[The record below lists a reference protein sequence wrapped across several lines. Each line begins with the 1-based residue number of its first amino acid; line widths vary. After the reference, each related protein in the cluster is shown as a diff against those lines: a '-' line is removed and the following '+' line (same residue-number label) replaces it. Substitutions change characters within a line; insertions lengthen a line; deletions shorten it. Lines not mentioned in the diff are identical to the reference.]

1 MHTPTRGERIAAASA
16 LVAGGLLIGCGKQ
29 SQAKATPEVAVVTLQ
44 PERVAITAELPGRT
58 SAFLMAEVHPQVNG
72 IVQQRLF
79 AEGSDVKQGEVLY
92 QIDPRPYQ
100 AAYDTA
106 AAALA
111 RAEASLPAVRKRAE
125 RFKELVAVNA
135 VGQQDYDDA
144 SAALKQAE
152 AEVQSLKAGAESA
165 RINLGYT
172 RITAPIS
179 GRTGKSS
186 VTPGALATAY
196 QGPAFTT
203 IQQLDQVYVDSPQ
216 SSAVLLGIQR
226 NLAANRIKGGTPE
239 QAKVKLL
246 LEDGTPYPQTGTL
259 KFSDVTV
266 DPSTGS
272 QILRMVFPNPKHVL
286 LPGMYVRAVVEEG
299 VAEQAI
305 LAPQQGVTR
314 DPKGNAVALVVD
326 ASDKVE
332 QRTLK
337 VDRAIGSKWLITEG
351 LRAGDRV
358 IVEGLQ
364 KVRPGAAVKVV
375 PFGAKPAAPATT
387 SAATPAAAK

>member
-1 MHTPTRGERIAAASA
+1 MQTHHRGGMISIAGA
-16 LVAGGLLIGCGKQ
+16 LVAGGLLIGCGKKEQ
-29 SQAKATPEVAVVTLQ
+29 VKATPEVSVVALQ
-44 PERVAITAELPGRT
+44 PERVALTFELPGRT
-58 SAFLMAEVHPQVNG
+58 SAYLVAEVHPQVNG
-72 IVQQRLF
+72 IVQKRLF
-79 AEGSDVKQGEVLY
+79 TEGSDVKEGELLY

-111 RAEASLPAVRKRAE
+111 RAEANLPAIRKRAE
-125 RFKELVAVNA
+125 RFKELLTVNA
-135 VGQQDYDDA
+135 VGQQDYEDA
-144 SAALKQAE
+144 SAAHKQAE
-152 AEVQSLKAGAESA
+152 AEVQALKASAESA

-179 GRTGKSS
+179 GRIGKSN
-186 VTPGALATAY
+186 VTPGALAAAY

-216 SSAVLLGIQR
+216 SSTTLLGIQR
-226 NLAANRIKGGTPE
+226 NLASNRIKGSTN
-239 QAKVKLL
+239 QTKVKLL
-246 LEDGTPYPQTGTL
+246 LEDGTPYPAAGIL

-272 QILRMVFPNPKHVL
+272 QILRMVFPNPNHVL
-286 LPGMYVRAVVEEG
+286 LPGMYVRAIVEEG

-314 DPKGNAVALVVD
+314 DPKGNAIAMVVD
-326 ASDKVE
+326 GSGKVE

-337 VDRAIGSKWLITEG
+337 LDRAIGSKWLVVEG
-351 LRAGDRV
+351 LHAGDQV

-364 KVRPGAAVKVV
+364 KVRPGVAVKVV
-375 PFGAKPAAPATT
+375 PLGAKPA
-387 SAATPAAAK
+387 PAAAK

>member
-1 MHTPTRGERIAAASA
+1 MQTPYRGGMIVVAGA
-16 LVAGGLLIGCGKQ
+16 LVAGALTIGCGKKE
-29 SQAKATPEVAVVTLQ
+29 QAKATPEVSVVTLQ
-44 PERVAITAELPGRT
+44 PEKVAITSELPGRT
-58 SAFLMAEVHPQVNG
+58 SAFLVAEVHPQVNG

-79 AEGSDVKQGEVLY
+79 TEGADVKQGDVLY

-111 RAEASLPAVRKRAE
+111 RAEANLPAIRKRAE
-125 RFKELVAVNA
+125 RFKELLAVHA

-144 SAALKQAE
+144 SAALKQSE
-152 AEVQSLKAGAESA
+152 AEVQSLKAGVESA

-186 VTPGALATAY
+186 VTPGALAAAY
-196 QGPAFTT
+196 QGAAFTT

-216 SSAVLLGIQR
+216 SSAILLGIQR
-226 NLAANRIKGGTPE
+226 NLAANRIKGS
-239 QAKVKLL
+239 ADSARVKLL
-246 LEDGTPYPQTGTL
+246 LEDGTPYPQTGIL

-272 QILRMVFPNPKHVL
+272 QLLRMVFPNPRHVL
-286 LPGMYVRAVVEEG
+286 LPGMYVRAIVEEG

-305 LAPQQGVTR
+305 LVPQQGVTR
-314 DPKGNAVALVVD
+314 DPKGNAIAMVVNP
-326 ASDKVE
+326 SNKIE

-337 VDRAIGSKWLITEG
+337 VDRAIGPKWLVLEG
-351 LRAGDRV
+351 LAAGDRV
-358 IVEGLQ
+358 VVEGLQ
-364 KVRPGAAVKVV
+364 KIRPGSAVKVV
-375 PFGAKPAAPATT
+375 PASTSTSATAPAAG
-387 SAATPAAAK
+387 K

>member
-1 MHTPTRGERIAAASA
+1 MQTHYRGGMILAAGALVASA
-16 LVAGGLLIGCGKQ
+16 LTLGCGKKE
-29 SQAKATPEVAVVTLQ
+29 QARPTPEVSVVTLQ
-44 PERVAITAELPGRT
+44 PEKVAITAELPGRT
-58 SAFLMAEVHPQVNG
+58 SAFQVAEVHPQVNG

-79 AEGSDVKQGEVLY
+79 TEGSDVKQGEVLY

-111 RAEASLPAVRKRAE
+111 RAEANLPAIRKRAE
-125 RFKELVAVNA
+125 RFKELLEVHA

-144 SAALKQAE
+144 AAALKQSE
-152 AEVQSLKAGAESA
+152 AEVQSLKAGVESA

-172 RITAPIS
+172 RIVAPIS

-186 VTPGALATAY
+186 VTPGALAAAY

-216 SSAVLLGIQR
+216 SSTVLLSIQR
-226 NLAANRIKGGTPE
+226 NMAANRIKGSADS
-239 QAKVKLL
+239 AKVKLL
-246 LEDGTPYPQTGTL
+246 LEDGTPYPQPGIL

-272 QILRMVFPNPKHVL
+272 QLLRMVFPNPRHVL
-286 LPGMYVRAVVEEG
+286 LPGMYVRAIVEEG

-305 LAPQQGVTR
+305 LVPQQGVTR
-314 DPKGNAVALVVD
+314 DPKGNAIAMVVN

-332 QRTLK
+332 QRSLT
-337 VDRAIGSKWLITEG
+337 VDRAIGTNWLVLGG
-351 LRAGDRV
+351 LAAGDRV

-364 KVRPGAAVKVV
+364 KIRPGVAVKVV
-375 PFGAKPAAPATT
+375 PAAPA
-387 SAATPAAAK
+387 PAAGK

>member
-1 MHTPTRGERIAAASA
+1 MQTHYRGGMILAAGALVASA
-16 LVAGGLLIGCGKQ
+16 LTLGCGKKE
-29 SQAKATPEVAVVTLQ
+29 QARPTPEVSVVTLQ
-44 PERVAITAELPGRT
+44 PEKVAITAELPGRT
-58 SAFLMAEVHPQVNG
+58 SAFQVAEVHPQVNG

-79 AEGSDVKQGEVLY
+79 TEGSDVKQGEVLY

-111 RAEASLPAVRKRAE
+111 RAEANLPAIRKRAE
-125 RFKELVAVNA
+125 RFKELLEVHA

-144 SAALKQAE
+144 AAALKQSE
-152 AEVQSLKAGAESA
+152 AEVQSLKAGVESA

-172 RITAPIS
+172 RIVAPIS

-186 VTPGALATAY
+186 VTPGALAAAY

-216 SSAVLLGIQR
+216 SSTVLLSIQR
-226 NLAANRIKGGTPE
+226 NMAANRIKGSADS
-239 QAKVKLL
+239 AKVKLL
-246 LEDGTPYPQTGTL
+246 LEDGTPYPQPGIL

-272 QILRMVFPNPKHVL
+272 QLLRMVFPNPRHVL
-286 LPGMYVRAVVEEG
+286 LPGMYVRAIVEEG

-305 LAPQQGVTR
+305 LVPQQGVTR
-314 DPKGNAVALVVD
+314 DPKGNAIAMVVN

-332 QRTLK
+332 QRSLT
-337 VDRAIGSKWLITEG
+337 VDRAIGTNWLVLGG
-351 LRAGDRV
+351 LAAGDRV

-364 KVRPGAAVKVV
+364 KIRPGVAVKVV
-375 PFGAKPAAPATT
+375 PAAPA
-387 SAATPAAAK
+387 AGK

>member
-1 MHTPTRGERIAAASA
+1 MIPILGT
-16 LVAGGLLIGCGKQ
+16 LVAIGAMTGCSKKE
-29 SQAKATPEVAVVTLQ
+29 QAKATPEVAVVTLQ
-44 PERVAITAELPGRT
+44 PERVAITFELPGRT
-58 SAFLMAEVHPQVNG
+58 SAYLMAEVHPQVNG
-72 IVQQRLF
+72 IVQKRLF
-79 AEGSDVKQGEVLY
+79 TEGSDVKEGEVLY

-100 AAYDTA
+100 AAFDTA

-111 RAEASLPAVRKRAE
+111 RAEANLPATRKRAE
-125 RFKELVAVNA
+125 RFKELLAVNA
-135 VGQQDYDDA
+135 VGQQDNDDA
-144 SAALKQAE
+144 AAALKQVE
-152 AEVQSLKAGAESA
+152 AEVQSLKAGVESA

-179 GRTGKSS
+179 GRAGKSN

-216 SSAVLLGIQR
+216 SSAILLGIQR
-226 NLAANRIKGGTPE
+226 NLAANRYKGGTPE

-246 LEDGTPYPQTGTL
+246 LEDGTPYPQTGIL

-272 QILRMVFPNPKHVL
+272 LILRMVFPNPRHVL
-286 LPGMYVRAVVEEG
+286 LPGMYVRAIVEEG

-305 LAPQQGVTR
+305 LVPQQGVTR
-314 DPKGNAVALVVD
+314 DPKGNAIALVVD
-326 ASDKVE
+326 GSGKVE

-337 VDRAIGSKWLITEG
+337 VDRAIGPRWLVTEG
-351 LRAGDRV
+351 LNAGDRV
-358 IVEGLQ
+358 ILEGIQ
-364 KVRPGAAVKVV
+364 KVRPGVAVKIV
-375 PFGAKPAAPATT
+375 PLGAKPA
-387 SAATPAAAK
+387 PAAAK

>member
-1 MHTPTRGERIAAASA
+1 MHTPTRGGMIALAGA
-16 LVAGGLLIGCGKQ
+16 LAAGGLLIGCGKKD
-29 SQAKATPEVAVVTLQ
+29 QAKAAPEVAVVTLQ
-44 PERVAITAELPGRT
+44 PERVPITFELPGRT
-58 SAFLMAEVHPQVNG
+58 SAYLVAEVHPQVNG
-72 IVQQRLF
+72 IVQKRLF
-79 AEGSDVKQGEVLY
+79 TEGGDVKEGEPLY
-92 QIDPRPYQ
+92 QIDARPYQ
-100 AAYDTA
+100 AAVDTA

-111 RAEASLPAVRKRAE
+111 RAEANLPALRKRAE

-135 VGQQDYDDA
+135 VGQQDHDDA
-144 SAALKQAE
+144 AAAFKQVE
-152 AEVQSLKAGAESA
+152 AEVQSLKAGLEAA

-179 GRTGKSS
+179 GRIGKSV

-272 QILRMVFPNPKHVL
+272 QMLRMVFPNPRHVL
-286 LPGMYVRAVVEEG
+286 LPGMYVRALVEEG

-305 LAPQQGVTR
+305 LVPQQGVTR
-314 DPKGNAVALVVD
+314 DPKGNAIAMVVD
-326 ASDKVE
+326 RSDKVE
-332 QRTLK
+332 QRALK
-337 VDRAIGSKWLITEG
+337 VDRAIGAKWLVVEG
-351 LRAGDRV
+351 LAAGDRV
-358 IVEGLQ
+358 VVEGLQ
-364 KVRPGAAVKVV
+364 KIRPGVAVKVV
-375 PFGAKPAAPATT
+375 P
-387 SAATPAAAK
+387 AAAAVK

>member
-1 MHTPTRGERIAAASA
+1 MRIPPRNRMFPLAAALAAGA
-16 LVAGGLLIGCGKQ
+16 LVIGCSKKE
-29 SQAKATPEVAVVTLQ
+29 QARPTPEVAVVTLQ
-44 PERVAITAELPGRT
+44 PERVAITFELPGRT
-58 SAFLMAEVHPQVNG
+58 SAYLMAEVHPQVNG
-72 IVQQRLF
+72 IVQKRLF
-79 AEGSDVKQGEVLY
+79 AEGGHVKEGDLLY

-111 RAEASLPAVRKRAE
+111 RAEANLPALRKRAE
-125 RFKELVAVNA
+125 RFKELLAVNA

-144 SAALKQAE
+144 SAAHQQAE
-152 AEVQSLKAGAESA
+152 AEVQSLKAAAESA

-172 RITAPIS
+172 RIIAPIS
-179 GRTGKSS
+179 GRTGKSN

-196 QGPAFTT
+196 QGQAFTT

-216 SSAVLLGIQR
+216 SSATLLGIQR
-226 NLAANRIKGGTPE
+226 NLAANRIKGSQD

-246 LEDGTPYPQTGTL
+246 LEDGTPYPHTGIL

-272 QILRMVFPNPKHVL
+272 QLLRMVFPNPRHIL
-286 LPGMYVRAVVEEG
+286 LPGMYVRAIVEEG

-305 LAPQQGVTR
+305 LVPQQGVTR
-314 DPKGNAVALVVD
+314 DPKGNAIAMVVD
-326 ASDKVE
+326 GAGKVE

-337 VDRAIGSKWLITEG
+337 VDRAVGSKWLVLEG
-351 LRAGDRV
+351 LAAGDRV
-358 IVEGLQ
+358 ILEGLQ
-364 KVRPGAAVKVV
+364 KVRPGVAVKVV
-375 PFGAKPAAPATT
+375 PFEAKPA
-387 SAATPAAAK
+387 PAAGK

>member
-1 MHTPTRGERIAAASA
+1 LSIAVVLA
-16 LVAGGLLIGCGKQ
+16 AGGLTIGCGKKE
-29 SQAKATPEVAVVTLQ
+29 QAKATPEVSVVTLQ
-44 PERVAITAELPGRT
+44 PERVAITFELPGRT

-72 IVQQRLF
+72 IVQKRLF
-79 AEGSDVKQGEVLY
+79 TEGSEVKEGELLY

-100 AAYDTA
+100 AAYDSA

-111 RAEASLPAVRKRAE
+111 RAEANLPAVRKRAE
-125 RFKELVAVNA
+125 RFKELLAVNA

-144 SAALKQAE
+144 AGALKQVE
-152 AEVQSLKAGAESA
+152 AEVQALKASAESA

-179 GRTGKSS
+179 GRIGKSS

-203 IQQLDQVYVDSPQ
+203 IQQLGQVYVDSPQ
-216 SSAVLLGIQR
+216 SSATLLGIQR
-226 NLAANRIKGGTPE
+226 NLAANRIKGSAE

-246 LEDGTPYPQTGTL
+246 LEDGTPYPQTGIL

-272 QILRMVFPNPKHVL
+272 QTLRMVFPNPRQVL
-286 LPGMYVRAVVEEG
+286 LPGMYVRAIVEEG

-305 LAPQQGVTR
+305 LVPQQGVTR
-314 DPKGNAVALVVD
+314 DPKGNAIAMVVD
-326 ASDKVE
+326 GAGKVE

-337 VDRAIGSKWLITEG
+337 VDRAIGPKWLVMEG
-351 LRAGDRV
+351 LRAGDQV
-358 IVEGLQ
+358 VVEGLQ
-364 KVRPGAAVKVV
+364 KIRPGATVKIV
-375 PFGAKPAAPATT
+375 PQGAKPA
-387 SAATPAAAK
+387 PAAAK

>member
-1 MHTPTRGERIAAASA
+1 MQTPYRGGMIFLAAA
-16 LVAGGLLIGCGKQ
+16 LMAGVLAVGCGKKE
-29 SQAKATPEVAVVTLQ
+29 QAKATPEVAVVTLQ
-44 PERVAITAELPGRT
+44 PERVAITSELPGRT
-58 SAFLMAEVHPQVNG
+58 SAYLLAEVHPQVNG
-72 IVQQRLF
+72 IVQKRLF
-79 AEGSDVKQGEVLY
+79 TEGADVKEGEVLY

-111 RAEASLPAVRKRAE
+111 RAEANLPAIRKRAE
-125 RFKELVAVNA
+125 RFKELLTVNA
-135 VGQQDYDDA
+135 VGEQDFEDA
-144 SAALKQAE
+144 EAARKQAE
-152 AEVQSLKAGAESA
+152 AEVQALKAGAEAA

-179 GRTGKSS
+179 GRIGKSN
-186 VTPGALATAY
+186 VTPGALAAAY

-216 SSAVLLGIQR
+216 SSAILLAIQR
-226 NLAANRIKGGTPE
+226 NLATNRIKGGTRE

-246 LEDGTPYPQTGTL
+246 LEDGTPYAQTGLL

-272 QILRMVFPNPKHVL
+272 QILRMVFPNPRHIL
-286 LPGMYVRAVVEEG
+286 LPGMYVRAIVEEG

-305 LAPQQGVTR
+305 LVPQQGVTR
-314 DPKGNAVALVVD
+314 DPKGNAIALVVD
-326 ASDKVE
+326 GSGKVE

-337 VDRAIGSKWLITEG
+337 VDRAIGSKWLVLEG
-351 LRAGDRV
+351 LSAGDRV
-358 IVEGLQ
+358 ILEGLQ
-364 KVRPGAAVKVV
+364 KVRPGVAVKTV
-375 PFGAKPAAPATT
+375 PFGAKPA
-387 SAATPAAAK
+387 PAAAK

>member
-1 MHTPTRGERIAAASA
+1 MHTPTRGELIAIAGA
-16 LVAGGLLIGCGKQ
+16 LVAGGLLTACRKQ
-29 SQAKATPEVAVVTLQ
+29 EQPKGTPEVAVVTLQ
-44 PERVAITAELPGRT
+44 PERVAITSELPGRT

-79 AEGSDVKQGEVLY
+79 TEGSDVKQGEVLY

-111 RAEASLPAVRKRAE
+111 RAEANLPAVRKRAE

-144 SAALKQAE
+144 AAAFKQAE
-152 AEVQSLKAGAESA
+152 AEVQSLKAGAEAA

-216 SSAVLLGIQR
+216 SSAVLLAIQR
-226 NLAANRIKGGTPE
+226 NLAASRLRGGTPE

-246 LEDGTPYPQTGTL
+246 LEDGTPYAQTGIL

-286 LPGMYVRAVVEEG
+286 LPGMYVRAIVEEG
-299 VAEQAI
+299 VADQAI

-326 ASDKVE
+326 ASGKVE
-332 QRTLK
+332 QRTLV

-364 KVRPGAAVKVV
+364 KVRPGAAVKAV
-375 PFGAKPAAPATT
+375 PFGAPAA
-387 SAATPAAAK
+387 SPAAAK

>member
-1 MHTPTRGERIAAASA
+1 MRTPTRGELLSIAVVLA
-16 LVAGGLLIGCGKQ
+16 AGGLTIGCGKKE
-29 SQAKATPEVAVVTLQ
+29 QAKATPEVSVVTLQ
-44 PERVAITAELPGRT
+44 PERVAITFELPGRT

-72 IVQQRLF
+72 IVQKRLF
-79 AEGSDVKQGEVLY
+79 TEGSEVKEGELLY

-100 AAYDTA
+100 AAYDSA

-111 RAEASLPAVRKRAE
+111 RAEANLPAVRKRAE
-125 RFKELVAVNA
+125 RFKELLAVNA

-144 SAALKQAE
+144 AGALKQVE
-152 AEVQSLKAGAESA
+152 AEVQALKASAESA

-179 GRTGKSS
+179 GRIGKSS

-203 IQQLDQVYVDSPQ
+203 IQQLGQVYVDSPQ
-216 SSAVLLGIQR
+216 SSATLLGIQR
-226 NLAANRIKGGTPE
+226 NLAANRIKGSAE

-246 LEDGTPYPQTGTL
+246 LEDGTPYPQTGIL

-272 QILRMVFPNPKHVL
+272 QTLRMVFPNPRQVL
-286 LPGMYVRAVVEEG
+286 LPGMYVRAIVEEG

-305 LAPQQGVTR
+305 LVPQQGVTR
-314 DPKGNAVALVVD
+314 DPKGNAIAMVVD
-326 ASDKVE
+326 GAGKVE

-337 VDRAIGSKWLITEG
+337 VDRAIGPKWLVMEG
-351 LRAGDRV
+351 LRAGDQV
-358 IVEGLQ
+358 VVEGLQ
-364 KVRPGAAVKVV
+364 KIRPGATVKIV
-375 PFGAKPAAPATT
+375 PQGAKPA
-387 SAATPAAAK
+387 PAAAK

>member
-1 MHTPTRGERIAAASA
+1 MQTPYRGGMIFVVGALVASA
-16 LVAGGLLIGCGKQ
+16 LTLGCGKKE
-29 SQAKATPEVAVVTLQ
+29 QARPTPEVAVVTLQ
-44 PERVAITAELPGRT
+44 PEKVAITFELPGRT
-58 SAFLMAEVHPQVNG
+58 SAFLVAEVHPQVNG

-79 AEGSDVKQGEVLY
+79 AEGADVKQGQVLY

-106 AAALA
+106 AAGLA
-111 RAEASLPAVRKRAE
+111 RAEANLPAVRKRAE
-125 RFKELVAVNA
+125 RFKELLEVHA

-152 AEVQSLKAGAESA
+152 AEVQSLKAGVESA

-179 GRTGKSS
+179 GRAGKSN
-186 VTPGALATAY
+186 VTPGDLAAAY
-196 QGPAFTT
+196 QGMAFTT

-226 NLAANRIKGGTPE
+226 NLAARRIKGSVDS
-239 QAKVKLL
+239 AKVKLL
-246 LEDGTPYPQTGTL
+246 LEDGTPYPQPGLL

-272 QILRMVFPNPKHVL
+272 QLLRMIFPNPRHIL
-286 LPGMYVRAVVEEG
+286 LPGMYVRAIVEEG

-305 LAPQQGVTR
+305 LVPQQGVTR
-314 DPKGNAVALVVD
+314 DPKGNAIAMVVD
-326 ASDKVE
+326 AANKIE

-337 VDRAIGSKWLITEG
+337 VDRAIGGKWLVAEG
-351 LRAGDRV
+351 LGAGDRV
-358 IVEGLQ
+358 VVEGLQ
-364 KVRPGAAVKVV
+364 KIRPGVAVKVV
-375 PFGAKPAAPATT
+375 PASAPATT
-387 SAATPAAAK
+387 PAPAAGK

>member
-1 MHTPTRGERIAAASA
+1 MQTHYRGGMILAAGALVASA
-16 LVAGGLLIGCGKQ
+16 LTLGCGKKE
-29 SQAKATPEVAVVTLQ
+29 QARPTPEVSVVTLQ
-44 PERVAITAELPGRT
+44 PEKVAITAELPGRT
-58 SAFLMAEVHPQVNG
+58 SAFQVAEVHPQVNG

-79 AEGSDVKQGEVLY
+79 TEGSDVKQGEVLY

-111 RAEASLPAVRKRAE
+111 RAEANLPAIRKRAE
-125 RFKELVAVNA
+125 RFKELLEVHA

-144 SAALKQAE
+144 AAALKQSE
-152 AEVQSLKAGAESA
+152 AEVQSLKAGVESA

-172 RITAPIS
+172 RIVAPIS

-186 VTPGALATAY
+186 VTPGALAAAY

-216 SSAVLLGIQR
+216 SSTVLLSIQR
-226 NLAANRIKGGTPE
+226 NMAANRIKGSADS
-239 QAKVKLL
+239 AKVKLL
-246 LEDGTPYPQTGTL
+246 LEDGTPYPQPGIL

-272 QILRMVFPNPKHVL
+272 QLLRMVFPNPRHVL
-286 LPGMYVRAVVEEG
+286 LPGMYVRAIVEEG

-305 LAPQQGVTR
+305 LVPQQGVTR
-314 DPKGNAVALVVD
+314 DPKGNAIAMVVN

-332 QRTLK
+332 QRSLT
-337 VDRAIGSKWLITEG
+337 VDRAIGTKWLVLGG
-351 LRAGDRV
+351 LAAGDRV

-364 KVRPGAAVKVV
+364 KIRPGVAVKVV
-375 PFGAKPAAPATT
+375 PAAPA
-387 SAATPAAAK
+387 AGK

>member
-1 MHTPTRGERIAAASA
+1 MQTPSRGGMLSLAAT
-16 LVAGGLLIGCGKQ
+16 LVAGGLFIGCGKKEQ
-29 SQAKATPEVAVVTLQ
+29 VKATSEVAVVTLQ
-44 PERVAITAELPGRT
+44 PERVAITFELPGRT
-58 SAFLMAEVHPQVNG
+58 SAFLVAEVHPQVNG

-79 AEGSDVKQGEVLY
+79 TEGADVKQGEVLY

-111 RAEASLPAVRKRAE
+111 RAEANLPAVRKRAE

-135 VGQQDYDDA
+135 VGQQDYEDA
-144 SAALKQAE
+144 AGALKQAE
-152 AEVQSLKAGAESA
+152 AEVQALKAGVESA

-179 GRTGKSS
+179 GRTGKSN
-186 VTPGALATAY
+186 VTPGALAAAY

-216 SSAVLLGIQR
+216 SSSILLGIKR
-226 NLAANRIKGGTPE
+226 NLAANRIKGSAE

-246 LEDGTPYPQTGTL
+246 LEDGTPYPQTGVL

-272 QILRMVFPNPKHVL
+272 QILRMLFPNPQHVL
-286 LPGMYVRAVVEEG
+286 LPGMYVRAIVGEG
-299 VAEQAI
+299 VADQAI
-305 LAPQQGVTR
+305 LVPQQGVTR
-314 DPKGNAVALVVD
+314 DPKGNAIAMVVD
-326 ASDKVE
+326 GSDKVE

-351 LRAGDRV
+351 LNAGDRV
-358 IVEGLQ
+358 ILEGLQ
-364 KVRPGAAVKVV
+364 KIRPGVSVKVV
-375 PFGAKPAAPATT
+375 PFGAKPA
-387 SAATPAAAK
+387 PAAAK